1 MGPMPLG
8 VMGAMPEEIDALLP
22 QIREQ
27 RAFDRAGRRFIH
39 GSVHGVAIVV
49 VFSRWGKV
57 AAASTATELI
67 VAHGVDRLV
76 FSGVAGSL
84 REDVMVGDVVV
95 ATSLSQHDLDA
106 SPFFPPR
113 VIPLLGVDSVP
124 TDVEMSSGLV
134 RAAED
139 YLKEDADREWRM
151 ITKRPLRA
159 GRVHR
164 GDITSGDQVI
174 SSAEARIAVAARAPT
189 ALCVEMEGAAAG
201 QVCFEHGVPFA
212 CVRTISD
219 SADEGVEQSVGP
231 FLSGLAAAYTAGIV
245 GRWLRKL

>member
-1 MGPMPLG
+1 
-8 VMGAMPEEIDALLP
+8 MPEEIDALLP
-22 QIREQ
+22 RIQEQ
-27 RAFDRAGRRFIH
+27 RVYDRAGRRFIH
-39 GSVHGVAIVV
+39 GSVHGVAVVV

-84 REDVMVGDVVV
+84 KEEVMVGDVVV
-95 ATSLSQHDLDA
+95 AKSLIQHDLDA

-124 TDVEMSSGLV
+124 TDQVLSTGLV
-134 RAAED
+134 RAAETFM
-139 YLKEDADREWRM
+139 KEEADRVWRQ
-151 ITKRPLRA
+151 ITRRPLRA

-164 GDITSGDQVI
+164 GDVATGDQVI
-174 SSAEARIAVAARAPT
+174 ATAETRQAIAGKVPS

-219 SADEGVEQSVGP
+219 SADEGVEASVGP
-231 FLSGLAAAYTAGIV
+231 FLSGVASAYTAGIV
-245 GRWLRKL
+245 GRWLQEL

>member
-1 MGPMPLG
+1 
-8 VMGAMPEEIDALLP
+8 MGAMPEEIDALLP

-39 GSVHGVAIVV
+39 GSIHGVAIVV

-113 VIPLLGVDSVP
+113 VIPLLGVDTVP
-124 TDVEMSSGLV
+124 TDMELSSGLA
-134 RAAED
+134 RAAEEFM
-139 YLKEDADREWRM
+139 KEDADREWRM
-151 ITKRPLRA
+151 LTKKPLRA

-219 SADEGVEQSVGP
+219 SADEGVEQSIGP
-231 FLSGLAAAYTAGIV
+231 FLGGLAAAYTGGIV

>member
-1 MGPMPLG
+1 MVPMPLG

-113 VIPLLGVDSVP
+113 MLPPLLLP
-124 TDVEMSSGLV
+124 FRLRPPPQLPPLPSSP
-134 RAAED
+134 
-139 YLKEDADREWRM
+139 
-151 ITKRPLRA
+151 RPSSSKPSA
-159 GRVHR
+159 G
-164 GDITSGDQVI
+164 
-174 SSAEARIAVAARAPT
+174 SSAAV
-189 ALCVEMEGAAAG
+189 
-201 QVCFEHGVPFA
+201 
-212 CVRTISD
+212 
-219 SADEGVEQSVGP
+219 SA
-231 FLSGLAAAYTAGIV
+231 
-245 GRWLRKL
+245 

>member
-1 MGPMPLG
+1 MPLG

-22 QIREQ
+22 QVREQ
-27 RAFDRAGRRFIH
+27 RVYDRAGRRFIH
-39 GSVHGVAIVV
+39 GSIHGVAVVV

-67 VAHGVDRLV
+67 VAHGADRIV

-84 REDVMVGDVVV
+84 REDVMVGDVVI

-124 TDVEMSSGLV
+124 TDMAMSSGLV
-134 RAAED
+134 RAAERF
-139 YLKEDADREWRM
+139 LKEDADREWRR
-151 ITKRPLRA
+151 ITNRPLRA
-159 GRVHR
+159 GRIHR

-174 SSAEARIAVAARAPT
+174 SSAEARMAVAARAPT

-219 SADEGVEQSVGP
+219 SADEGVEQSVGT
-231 FLSGLAAAYTAGIV
+231 FLSGLASAYTAGIV
-245 GRWLRKL
+245 GRWLQEL